1 MKVSGGLGGRRPTF
15 YVAQATGVT
24 PVGLAD
30 TSMFRFA
37 RTLGKTKLVIR
48 DLIPQA

>member
-1 MKVSGGLGGRRPTF
+1 MKVSGGFGGRRPTF
-15 YVAQATGVT
+15 YVAQAT

-30 TSMFRFA
+30 TSMFRIA